1 MNEYKFKLCIIGD
14 GGAGKTSLTRR
25 YLEGVFKND
34 WKMTIGVDFYLKKL
48 DIDAQSVS
56 LQVWDFAGEE
66 KFRFLLP
73 GVILGADGTIFM
85 YDITRNT
92 TFKNLDN
99 WLEVFNQTN
108 KEHGQEVS
116 KILVGSKTDLKE
128 NRVVSKDDAIK
139 YTADKGFLNY
149 FECSS
154 KNGENV
160 EQIFNTMAKIML
172 KNRLVL
178 EKSGK

>member
-48 DIDAQSVS
+48 NIDGQAVS

-85 YDITRNT
+85 YDITRHS
-92 TFKNLDN
+92 TFKNLEN
-99 WLEVFNQTN
+99 WLDVFNETN
-108 KEHGQEVS
+108 KEYGQDVS
-116 KILVGSKTDLKE
+116 KILVGNKTDLKE
-128 NRVVSKDDAIK
+128 NRVVSKNDATI
-139 YTADKGFLNY
+139 YSEDKSFLNY
-149 FECSS
+149 FECSA

-160 EQIFNTMAKIML
+160 EEIFNTMAKKML
-172 KNRLVL
+172 ENRLLL